1 MLGLLAA
8 CQPALNWR
16 EVRPE
21 KSGVVA
27 MFPCKPEVEQRS
39 GMGLAQ
45 CEADGGRFSLSWA
58 DVPEPSQ
65 AGPALNAMAA
75 AVAAKLALPP
85 PQAQRLTVPGMTPLP
100 EAAQYLLNGAGSVS
114 RVGVFSHGAR
124 VYQVMMSS
132 PKVDGVAWDSFV
144 AGLRIEMGR

>member
-27 MFPCKPEVEQRS
+27 MFPCKPEVEQRP

-58 DVPEPSQ
+58 DAPEASQ
-65 AGPALNAMAA
+65 AGPALKAMAA
-75 AVAAKLALPP
+75 AVAAKLGQALPSP
-85 PQAQRLTVPGMTPLP
+85 QRLVVAGMTPLP
-100 EAAQYLLNGAGSVS
+100 EAAQHRLAAAGSVT
-114 RVGVFSHGAR
+114 RVAVFSHGAR
-124 VYQVMMSS
+124 VYQVMMSG
-132 PKVDGVAWDSFV
+132 PKDDGVAWDSLV
-144 AGLRIEMGR
+144 GGLRIEAAR